1 MTKYFSAVLI
11 LLFTAS
17 FIFAANLVPK
27 KPAPPPHL
35 AVIFDIFFKVEDD
48 FESGNWNAALK
59 ATYKVDSTFRK
70 MLPELNKQVLNALL
84 EDFSAALSN
93 LRHSLKNK
101 DMRGAEEKF
110 VEIESLFLTIM
121 DNYEYKISPTMLLID
136 KYISVAEQALRK
148 KNFGWVAEEMTE
160 IGDFIYREE
169 SRLRN
174 EGVPYEDIEKFKR
187 AVREVRAA
195 GEAKSSKKAKAG
207 IRTLKALSARFLQL
221 Y

>member
-27 KPAPPPHL
+27 KPTPPPHL
-35 AVIFDIFFKVEDD
+35 AAIFDIFFKVEDD
-48 FESGNWNAALK
+48 FEAGNWKAAIK
-59 ATYKVDSTFRK
+59 ATDEVDSTFRK
-70 MLPELNKQVLNALL
+70 ILPQLNRQVLNSLL
-84 EDFSAALSN
+84 EDFSATMSK
-93 LRHSLKNK
+93 LRHSLKSK
-101 DMRGAEEKF
+101 DLKGAEEQFIK
-110 VEIESLFLTIM
+110 IENLFLTIM
-121 DNYEYKISPTMLLID
+121 DNYEYKISPAMLLID
-136 KYISVAEQALRK
+136 KYISVTEQALRK
-148 KNFGWVAEEMTE
+148 KKFGWVAEEMTE

-174 EGVPYEDIEKFKR
+174 KGVPYEDIEKFKR

-207 IRTLKALSARFLQL
+207 IRTLKTLSARFLQL